1 MSKLATFAP
10 DVEKA
15 IRDYVSKNPRNP
27 GTEPAESVWGFGFTR
42 DTPRKIF
49 SLDKMFFVRKGV
61 YSAFTIRPGDEPL
74 KFIVKH
80 WTQTGEEK
88 MTQVS
93 KEAVQ
98 VASIQD
104 VPAVIREAAR
114 KSREQAMALRMER
127 IV

>member
-1 MSKLATFAP
+1 MPKLATFSP
-10 DVEKA
+10 DAEKA

-27 GTEPAESVWGFGFTR
+27 GAEPVESVWSFGFTK
-42 DTPRKIF
+42 DFPRKIF
-49 SLDKMFFVRKGV
+49 SLSKMFLAHKGM
-61 YSAFTIRPGDEPL
+61 YSVFTIKPGDEPL

-98 VASIQD
+98 VASVQD
-104 VPAVIREAAR
+104 VPAVISEAAR
-114 KSREQAMALRMER
+114 KSREQAMTLCL
-127 IV
+127 